1 MKRSQINEYILWTKE
16 LLKKLNFTLP
26 DFAYWSMEDWIQ
38 HKDEIGRIKSVMQGW
53 DVTDYGIN
61 DFERVGGVLFTIRNG
76 NVYDPSVGTPYAEKI
91 IALKEGQC
99 LPLHFH
105 YKKTEDIINR
115 GGGVL
120 AIKLYNAKENYDVDY
135 ESEVVVYRDGKRC
148 VYQPG
153 EEIHIDPGC
162 SISLTP
168 FLYHLFWAL
177 EEKGDLLVGE
187 VSSIND
193 DNIDNYY
200 AEKFPRFGDIEEDVP
215 PIVPL
220 CNEYERWIP

>member
-1 MKRSQINEYILWTKE
+1 
-16 LLKKLNFTLP
+16 
-26 DFAYWSMEDWIQ
+26 MEDWIQ

-135 ESEVVVYRDGKRC
+135 ESEVVV
-148 VYQPG
+148 
-153 EEIHIDPGC
+153 
-162 SISLTP
+162 
-168 FLYHLFWAL
+168 
-177 EEKGDLLVGE
+177 
-187 VSSIND
+187 
-193 DNIDNYY
+193 
-200 AEKFPRFGDIEEDVP
+200 
-215 PIVPL
+215 
-220 CNEYERWIP
+220 